1 MFKKIATALSAIAVA
16 GFLAAPASAGEGVKL
31 GVLTCD
37 IDGGVG
43 VIIASHKGMSCTFKS
58 SKGGG
63 REYYTGM
70 ISKIGVDVGVTH
82 QGTLVWAVFA
92 LSSRHKDGALAGNY
106 IGATAEASIITGG
119 GANLLVGGFQR
130 SFTLQPLSVQAQT
143 GLNAALTVTAMNLVH
158 TLK

>member
-1 MFKKIATALSAIAVA
+1 MIKKFASFLAVTALAA
-16 GFLAAPASAGEGVKL
+16 FLSAPASASAVKL

-43 VIIASHKGMSCTFKS
+43 LVIASHKGLSCTFKS

-82 QGTLVWAVFA
+82 QGSLVWAVFA
-92 LSSRHKDGALAGNY
+92 LVDKHTDGQLEGDFL
-106 IGATAEASIITGG
+106 GATAEASIITGG
-119 GANLLVGGFQR
+119 GADRLVGGSQK
-130 SFTLQPLSVQAQT
+130 SFTLQPLSVQGQS
-143 GLNAALTVTAMNLVH
+143 GLNLAVAVTSMRLFH
-158 TLK
+158 SLK

>member
-1 MFKKIATALSAIAVA
+1 MIKKFASLLAVTALA
-16 GFLAAPASAGEGVKL
+16 GILSAPASASGVKL

-43 VIIASHKGMSCTFKS
+43 LVIASHKGLSCTFKS

-63 REYYTGM
+63 REYYTGI

-82 QGTLVWAVFA
+82 QGSLVWAVFA
-92 LSSRHKDGALAGNY
+92 LANKHTDGQLEGNY
-106 IGATAEASIITGG
+106 LGATAEASIVTGG
-119 GANLLVGGFQR
+119 GANLLVGGFQK

-143 GLNAALTVTAMNLVH
+143 GLNLAVAVTSMRLIH
-158 TLK
+158 SLK